1 MVRRLFWVWGP
12 AIAQMAAIFV
22 ASSIP
27 DLGELPGGVSP
38 DFGHF
43 VGYSLLG
50 GLMARALANARAAG
64 LTNRV
69 AALAWLACAIYAAS
83 DEFHQSFVPGRTPD
97 VNDWLVDIA
106 GAVVAIVAARAL
118 AAAIAARRKQSRAV

>member
-1 MVRRLFWVWGP
+1 
-12 AIAQMAAIFV
+12 MAAIFV

-27 DLGELPGGVSP
+27 NIGELPGGVSP

-43 VGYSLLG
+43 VGYVLLGSLL
-50 GLMARALANARAAG
+50 ARALADARAEQLTTPVAG
-64 LTNRV
+64 L
-69 AALAWLACAIYAAS
+69 AWIGSAIYGAS

-106 GAVVAIVAARAL
+106 GAAVAVIGSRLL
-118 AAAIAARRKQSRAV
+118 AAWLVARRKQSGAV

>member
-1 MVRRLFWVWGP
+1 
-12 AIAQMAAIFV
+12 MATIFA

-43 VGYSLLG
+43 VGYALLG
-50 GLMARALANARAAG
+50 GLLARAFADGRAAG
-64 LTNRV
+64 LTNR
-69 AALAWLACAIYAAS
+69 AAGFAWIGSAFYGAT

-106 GAVVAIVAARAL
+106 GAAAAILVCRAL
-118 AAAIAARRKQSRAV
+118 AMAIGRWRQSRAV

>member
-1 MVRRLFWVWGP
+1 MARRLLWVWLP
-12 AIAQMAAIFV
+12 AVAQMAAIYF

-43 VGYSLLG
+43 VGYALLG
-50 GLMARALANARAAG
+50 GLLARALADARVAG

-69 AALAWLACAIYAAS
+69 SALAWLASAVYGAT

-97 VNDWLVDIA
+97 VNDWLVDIT
-106 GAVVAIVAARAL
+106 GAAVAVIVCRVL
-118 AAAIAARRKQSRAV
+118 AAVIARRRQSRAV

>member
-1 MVRRLFWVWGP
+1 MILRFLWVWAP
-12 AIAQMAAIFV
+12 AIAQMIAIFT

-43 VGYSLLG
+43 VGYALLG
-50 GLMARALANARAAG
+50 ALLARALAGARVAG

-69 AALAWLACAIYAAS
+69 AALAWIGCAIYGAS
-83 DEFHQSFVPGRTPD
+83 DEFHQRFVHGRTPD
-97 VNDWLVDIA
+97 VGDWLVDIA
-106 GAVVAIVAARAL
+106 GAALAILVCRAL
-118 AAAIAARRKQSRAV
+118 AAVLARQRQSRAV

>member
-1 MVRRLFWVWGP
+1 MARRLLWVWLP
-12 AIAQMAAIFV
+12 AVAQMAAIFV

-27 DLGELPGGVSP
+27 NLGELPGGVSP

-43 VGYSLLG
+43 VGYALLG
-50 GLMARALANARAAG
+50 GLLARALADARVTG
-64 LTNRV
+64 LTTRA
-69 AALAWLACAIYAAS
+69 AALAWLVSAVYGAS

-106 GAVVAIVAARAL
+106 GAAVAIVACRAL
-118 AAAIAARRKQSRAV
+118 AAAIVRRRQSRAV